1 MREYPIPCFI
11 VTLLPCSEHLYTD
24 EPAGYQ
30 WQLPAGDALRRD
42 DGIFHAPCDME
53 KPSET
58 IYSVNINMLTSSP
71 AGHSSLLNRDMV
83 KQMSPSLPEIL
94 VKPDAF
100 FSSVL
105 AEKESLK
112 MPALIVLAGGIV
124 AAIYGYL
131 MGELSAKMMAG
142 VMPGMD
148 TIITLSATL
157 GALIGTFIF
166 WLIVAGI
173 FFGLSAVLKGSGS
186 FNRVLEV
193 VGYGYLPQIIGSLIT
208 LVAAFIYI
216 PRITVPALTKAALED
231 PALMQEATKA
241 FMHDPAMM
249 ELTQITTLV
258 SIVFML
264 WSAHIWIF
272 GMRHAR
278 GLSPRDA
285 AICVGVPVVLYVLYL
300 TWNLGVM

>member
-1 MREYPIPCFI
+1 M
-11 VTLLPCSEHLYTD
+11 S
-24 EPAGYQ
+24 
-30 WQLPAGDALRRD
+30 
-42 DGIFHAPCDME
+42 
-53 KPSET
+53 
-58 IYSVNINMLTSSP
+58 
-71 AGHSSLLNRDMV
+71 SSL
-83 KQMSPSLPEIL
+83 QEIL
-94 VKPDAF
+94 INPDAF
-100 FSSVL
+100 FSTVL
-105 AEKESLK
+105 SEKESLR

-124 AAIYGYL
+124 AAVYGYL
-131 MGELSAKMMAG
+131 MGGLSAQMMAG

-148 TIITLSATL
+148 AIIYLSATL

-173 FFGLSAVLKGSGS
+173 FYGISAVLKGNGS
-186 FNRVLEV
+186 FNRVLEI

-208 LVAAFIYI
+208 LIAAIMYI
-216 PRITVPALTKAALED
+216 PKITVPALTKAALED

-272 GMRHAR
+272 GMKHAR

-285 AICVGVPVVLYVLYL
+285 AICVGIPIVLYVLYL
-300 TWNLGVM
+300 TYTIGVM